1 MNYSNIESQNI
12 IPRGISNG
20 QFGDFSYAN
29 SVLQCLSCLD
39 SLKEVI
45 NKKEYM
51 ILLQQPQYSLANQVF
66 NLILI
71 LNKIYNKDA
80 YSDPIIIS
88 FINKYNNNK
97 SMIQSQKVL
106 DRDPFQFFYFLLQFL
121 HLELNIPKNPNYN
134 LQNLFSQPLQCQ
146 KNDEYMLNL
155 FLDFFDN
162 TQNSIIS
169 DYFFSIEKYTFNC
182 FLCGIYYSYSMRNL
196 FKINI
201 EKAKEKRDLEY
212 PNKKD
217 LNLNVDDILNYYFST
232 FPKKC
237 KNCGHKLKENIKIL
251 LNTKVLII
259 FLDRRN
265 HTYNFNGDID
275 FTETLDLKDYVI
287 KSGNETKYILKACI
301 CFNGNKYLS
310 YCKINFTDDKNNEV
324 FYRFIDNQVKKV
336 RGINELYEYEPQMLF
351 YELQIEND
359 RNNDSGQYYSNSQE
373 STIVNSN
380 FDQNSRVYNYNNYEN
395 NNYNNQYNGFLNG
408 SNINMNN
415 NNNINNNNCNN
426 NNFNNNNCN
435 NNNFNINNWNN
446 NNFNNNNCN
455 NNNYNNNNC
464 YNNNCNNNNCYNNNC
479 NNNNCYNNN
488 FNNNFNNIN
497 SNNNNS
503 NNFNNI
509 NSNNNSFNNNL
520 NNNCNNNNYNFN
532 NNSLNNNTNNNNCNP
547 DFSQFNNPQDN
558 TNNLSEIRPDFT
570 ISSTDFISNLD
581 CKILSYF
588 DTMSKDQDFYDD
600 C

>member
-1 MNYSNIESQNI
+1 MNYSNIESRNI

-29 SVLQCLSCLD
+29 SVLQSLSCLD

-97 SMIQSQKVL
+97 YMIQSQKVL
-106 DRDPFQFFYFLLQFL
+106 DRVPFQFLYFLLQFL

-155 FLDFFDN
+155 FLDFFEN

-251 LNTKVLII
+251 LNTKILII
-259 FLDRRN
+259 YLDRRN
-265 HTYNFNGDID
+265 HTYNFKGDID
-275 FTETLDLKDYVI
+275 FTETLDLKNYVV
-287 KSGNETKYILKACI
+287 KSGRETKYVLKACI

-351 YELQIEND
+351 YELQTENP
-359 RNNDSGQYYSNSQE
+359 QYYFSSQE
-373 STIVNSN
+373 STNVNSN
-380 FDQNSRVYNYNNYEN
+380 FDQNSRVYNYNNYGN
-395 NNYNNQYNGFLNG
+395 NNYNNQYNGFYNDC
-408 SNINMNN
+408 NINMNN
-415 NNNINNNNCNN
+415 NYNNCNNNIFNNNNCNCNNCNNN
-426 NNFNNNNCN
+426 NNFNNNTFNDN
-435 NNNFNINNWNN
+435 NS
-446 NNFNNNNCN
+446 N
-455 NNNYNNNNC
+455 NNNY
-464 YNNNCNNNNCYNNNC
+464 
-479 NNNNCYNNN
+479 
-488 FNNNFNNIN
+488 NNIN
-497 SNNNNS
+497 SNNNNF
-503 NNFNNI
+503 NNF

-532 NNSLNNNTNNNNCNP
+532 NNGFNNNTNNNQINCNS
-547 DFSQFNNPQDN
+547 DFSQFNVQDN
-558 TNNLSEIRPDFT
+558 TLNTAEISPNFT
-570 ISSTDFISNLD
+570 ISSKDFVNNLD
-581 CKILSYF
+581 SQILSYF
-588 DTMSKDQDFYDD
+588 GTMSKDQDFYDD